1 MMLRPTQSDACALCE
16 RPVAL
21 SFHHLI
27 PQRVHRKTWFRKQ
40 HSLDEMRSR
49 GLWLCRLC
57 HNAVHEHF
65 DENTLGRR
73 LNTLDALKAEPVLQR
88 HIEWAARQRHHR
100 QW

>member
-1 MMLRPTQSDACALCE
+1 MQKASMPDACAMCE
-16 RPVAL
+16 RAVTL

-27 PQRVHRKTWFRKQ
+27 PRRVHRKTWFRTH

-65 DENTLGRR
+65 DETTLGRQ
-73 LNTLDALKAEPVLQR
+73 LNTLEAFKAEPLLQR

-100 QW
+100 EW